1 MWGVRADARGRT
13 KRRIVVAVE
22 GYMINRDIYQRYWTN
37 ECLDKI
43 AWIGATRALG
53 WDKMMR

>member
-1 MWGVRADARGRT
+1 M
-13 KRRIVVAVE
+13 AVE

-43 AWIGATRALG
+43 AWIGAARALG